1 MGTHSRAGV
10 EKRLGGRNPKDYHV
24 NGISMR
30 GTMRETVQVM
40 KAKALLAGGTGCRL
54 EAEIDV

>member
-1 MGTHSRAGV
+1 ML
-10 EKRLGGRNPKDYHV
+10 RLGGKDPEDYHV

-30 GTMRETVQVM
+30 GTTRETVQVM

-54 EAEIDV
+54 EAGIDV

>member
-1 MGTHSRAGV
+1 ML
-10 EKRLGGRNPKDYHV
+10 RLGGRNPEDYHV

-30 GTMRETVQVM
+30 STTREMVQVM
-40 KAKALLAGGTGCRL
+40 KAKALLAGGTGYRL

>member
-10 EKRLGGRNPKDYHV
+10 DKRLGGRNPEDYHV

-30 GTMRETVQVM
+30 GTTRDTVQVM
-40 KAKALLAGGTGCRL
+40 NAKALLAGGTGWSL